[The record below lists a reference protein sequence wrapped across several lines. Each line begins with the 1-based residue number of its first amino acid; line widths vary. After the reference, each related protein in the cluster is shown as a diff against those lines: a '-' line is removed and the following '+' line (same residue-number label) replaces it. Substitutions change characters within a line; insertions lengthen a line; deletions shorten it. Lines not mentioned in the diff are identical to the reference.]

1 MLPRIAW
8 STASKS
14 ARAANRCVAFSAM
27 ASLIYR
33 AIALREGGVATNLGC
48 KVSKDFF
55 FRWRTTSTRSASPPR
70 SVARLAGYDY
80 KSFG

>member
-33 AIALREGGVATNLGC
+33 AIHYVKEASQPTQGATFP
-48 KVSKDFF
+48 KDFF